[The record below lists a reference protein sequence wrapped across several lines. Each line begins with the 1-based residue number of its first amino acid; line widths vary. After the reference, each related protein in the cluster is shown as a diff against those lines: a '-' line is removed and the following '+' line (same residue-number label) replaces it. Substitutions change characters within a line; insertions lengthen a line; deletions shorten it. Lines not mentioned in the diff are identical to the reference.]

1 MSEIEL
7 SVIVPVGERSA
18 NVVGLYP
25 TYQQAVAATGLNY
38 QFIYV
43 IDGDY
48 PVLLQGLKELK
59 ARGEPIVIVNFARY
73 FGEATAI
80 KVGFEHSRGDIIL
93 TLPAYEQI
101 VAAEIANVIGALQQ
115 QQVDMVLTRRWP
127 RIDSKINQLQAAI
140 FNRLL
145 SRMTTLPFKDL
156 GCGVRA
162 FRRCVLEEVE
172 LYGDMHR
179 FLPLLAFQRGFQI
192 RELEVAQ
199 SPSDAHTR
207 VYAPGVYV
215 RRILD
220 LLTAVFLVK
229 FNKKPLRFFGLLG
242 SASFAIGL
250 IALLYV
256 VIERLFFGVALADR
270 PALLLSTL
278 LLVLGVQLVAIGLV
292 GETIIFTHAREVKE
306 YTIKEII
313 N

>member
-1 MSEIEL
+1 
-7 SVIVPVGERSA
+7 
-18 NVVGLYP
+18 
-25 TYQQAVAATGLNY
+25 
-38 QFIYV
+38 
-43 IDGDY
+43 
-48 PVLLQGLKELK
+48 
-59 ARGEPIVIVNFARY
+59 
-73 FGEATAI
+73 
-80 KVGFEHSRGDIIL
+80 
-93 TLPAYEQI
+93 
-101 VAAEIANVIGALQQ
+101 
-115 QQVDMVLTRRWP
+115 
-127 RIDSKINQLQAAI
+127 
-140 FNRLL
+140 
-145 SRMTTLPFKDL
+145 
-156 GCGVRA
+156 
-162 FRRCVLEEVE
+162 
-172 LYGDMHR
+172 
-179 FLPLLAFQRGFQI
+179 
-192 RELEVAQ
+192 VAQ